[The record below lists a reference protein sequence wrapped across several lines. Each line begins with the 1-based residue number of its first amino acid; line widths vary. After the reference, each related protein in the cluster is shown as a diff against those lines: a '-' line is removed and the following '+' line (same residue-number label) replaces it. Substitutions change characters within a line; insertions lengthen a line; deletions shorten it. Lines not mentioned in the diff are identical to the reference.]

1 MDDFARAFQARKKNL
16 FLDAVAFVISALIL
30 RQTGW
35 LLPLAVAGSLLAF
48 KLVMLWVNRK
58 KWSREV

>member
-16 FLDAVAFVISALIL
+16 LLDAVAFVISALIL
-30 RQTGW
+30 RATGW
-35 LLPLAVAGSLLAF
+35 ILPLVIAGLLLTF
-48 KLVMLWVNRK
+48 KLVMLWINRK